1 MNNKIITTND
11 DVENQNI
18 IINKNDKNKMLSIIY
33 MERLPQFIK
42 INNNGSISQSNKRKL
57 RKEYGLSFRG
67 KKKNQQKNAILNL
80 AKQIRGGNK
89 KFKNVNFAYRF
100 LADVYNEQIEILRE
114 DVLRR
119 RRVRK
124 GQLKIQRIRGR
135 TILRNLRRELNR
147 VKNNQKNNHNI
158 TRDIIASI
166 GGGQEEQQIR
176 KGCGIVLDILVEIFQ
191 DQYAL
196 LQVFRSDMVNIMSY
210 TLTPTNIIRL
220 KKVIGDDLEEE
231 EEGVSV
237 SDVETFGKVSLLES
251 INVFKWKP
259 KKSDK
264 LKSGKIKTSNGGG
277 FFKHLNNT
285 SFDLSRYG
293 VFHEVDKDNYKIN
306 CLVRSLEHGG
316 VKDEKLKLVKGFIIK
331 REVPML
337 KLPIIAEMLDIH
349 ITVKKEGSENGKL
362 FHYGNQNLPP
372 INIGIIDKHYFLI
385 EDVDFTMYSL
395 INYEP
400 LMKHYGDVNKIK
412 TIYAINNEELW
423 KKKGKYKKLK
433 NRNTDSYTAIK
444 YMFDNK
450 EDYLTKM
457 KINNDVL
464 NTQFYDLIDDDDDLS
479 YDDDNTRLIDQE
491 DKNEKEEQKRLL
503 NEFRNKWYFDFE
515 TFRHNEI
522 VNNKVQTI
530 HRPFTACAIGD
541 KYKYST
547 EVTKSYNNKPRKI
560 KRKTPTNKIVSTGDD
575 CGKLLLDKICSL
587 HKNKSIP
594 KELFDTTKKD
604 TIERIKN
611 NCRKKAD
618 NANCKS
624 EYTRKKYFDKLYNS
638 SIKDIDQK
646 INKKLSRMCDN
657 NILMIAHNAGY
668 DYRFLQKYLYN
679 IKQITKGNGLMNAT
693 ADYYYNDIKYTI
705 EFKDSLKLIPMRL
718 SQFGKCFNLKQEKEV
733 MPYGLYTAES
743 IKNGFIKM
751 QKAKVYLKD
760 NYNQFYKNCKKLDI
774 ITNIDGHDCFD
785 CMKYCEFY
793 CMLDCK
799 VLKNGYSTYRNWILE
814 ALDLD
819 IDCCWTTASLAD
831 KYLHSKGCYEGVS
844 QLSGTPQFFI
854 QKCVVGG
861 RTMMRDNEKQSFD
874 GTDDKTDKKSSNIQ
888 STGSDGKPIR
898 PTGSGGKK
906 MADYDGVSLYPSA
919 MARMD
924 GFLKG
929 TPKVLKTE
937 QMNKSFLDTIDG
949 YFIKIQIKK
958 VNKHR
963 HFPLMSSINKEGV
976 RVFTNDMVGEYQY
989 VDKVTLEDYI
999 EFQDIEYDI
1008 IKGYYYDEGR
1018 NTTIKKV
1025 IQYLFNERL
1034 KKKKEKNPIQIV
1046 YKLIMN
1052 ASYGKTILKPI
1063 TTDELVI
1070 SGEDKF
1076 HKYLIKNYNHII
1088 ELNEMFECKK
1098 YRVKIHK
1105 SINKHFNYAS
1115 CGVEILSMSKRIM
1128 NEVMCLAEDKELKIF
1143 YQDTDSLHM
1152 DYDDVAI
1159 LKKEFTDKYGRELD
1173 GKKLGQFH
1181 IDFDLHDKDGNE
1193 CNNVY
1198 AEKSIFLG
1206 KKCYLDCLVGDI
1218 DGRIVRGFHIRMKGV
1233 PSSTVK
1239 YTAEKM
1245 GIGLYELYEKLYNGN
1260 KIRFDLLEGGGRCNF
1275 KFHND
1280 GSISSMDSFHRDLC
1294 FVEDMEVRKNLTPIN
1309 LD

>member
-1 MNNKIITTND
+1 MKAIGTHSTND
-11 DVENQNI
+11 E
-18 IINKNDKNKMLSIIY
+18 
-33 MERLPQFIK
+33 
-42 INNNGSISQSNKRKL
+42 
-57 RKEYGLSFRG
+57 
-67 KKKNQQKNAILNL
+67 
-80 AKQIRGGNK
+80 KQ
-89 KFKNVNFAYRF
+89 
-100 LADVYNEQIEILRE
+100 L
-114 DVLRR
+114 
-119 RRVRK
+119 
-124 GQLKIQRIRGR
+124 
-135 TILRNLRRELNR
+135 
-147 VKNNQKNNHNI
+147 
-158 TRDIIASI
+158 
-166 GGGQEEQQIR
+166 
-176 KGCGIVLDILVEIFQ
+176 
-191 DQYAL
+191 
-196 LQVFRSDMVNIMSY
+196 
-210 TLTPTNIIRL
+210 
-220 KKVIGDDLEEE
+220 
-231 EEGVSV
+231 
-237 SDVETFGKVSLLES
+237 
-251 INVFKWKP
+251 
-259 KKSDK
+259 
-264 LKSGKIKTSNGGG
+264 
-277 FFKHLNNT
+277 
-285 SFDLSRYG
+285 
-293 VFHEVDKDNYKIN
+293 
-306 CLVRSLEHGG
+306 
-316 VKDEKLKLVKGFIIK
+316 
-331 REVPML
+331 
-337 KLPIIAEMLDIH
+337 
-349 ITVKKEGSENGKL
+349 
-362 FHYGNQNLPP
+362 
-372 INIGIIDKHYFLI
+372 
-385 EDVDFTMYSL
+385 
-395 INYEP
+395 
-400 LMKHYGDVNKIK
+400 
-412 TIYAINNEELW
+412 
-423 KKKGKYKKLK
+423 
-433 NRNTDSYTAIK
+433 
-444 YMFDNK
+444 

-464 NTQFYDLIDDDDDLS
+464 NTQFYDLIDDDDDLT
-479 YDDDNTRLIDQE
+479 YDDENTRLIDQE
-491 DKNEKEEQKRLL
+491 EQNEKEEQKRLL

-515 TFRHNEI
+515 TFKHNEI

-530 HRPFTACAIGD
+530 HRPFTACAVGD

-560 KRKTPTNKIVSTGDD
+560 KRKTPINKIVSTGDD

-594 KELFDTTKKD
+594 NELYEKTKKD
-604 TIERIKN
+604 MMEKIEKS
-611 NCRKKAD
+611 CRKKAD
-618 NANCKS
+618 NANCKN

-743 IKNGFIKM
+743 IKKRFIKM
-751 QKAKVYLKD
+751 EKAKVYLKN

-774 ITNIDGHDCFD
+774 ITNIDGYDCFD
-785 CMKYCEFY
+785 CMKYCEYY
-793 CMLDCK
+793 CMLDCM

-831 KYLHSKGCYEGVS
+831 KYLHSKGCYDGVY

-861 RTMMRDNEKQSFD
+861 RTMMRDNEKQSFN

-888 STGSDGKPIR
+888 STGSDGKPVR
-898 PTGSGGKK
+898 PTGSGGNK
-906 MADYDGVSLYPSA
+906 MADYDGVSLYPSS
-919 MARMD
+919 MTRMD

-929 TPKVLKTE
+929 TPKVLTTE
-937 QMNKSFLDTIDG
+937 QMKKSFLDTIDG

-976 RVFTNDMVGEYQY
+976 RVFTNDMVGKYQY

-1034 KKKKEKNPIQIV
+1034 KKKKDKNPIQIV

-1052 ASYGKTILKPI
+1052 ASFGKTILKPI

-1070 SGEDKF
+1070 SGDDKF

-1128 NEVMCLAEDKELKIF
+1128 NEVMCLAEDKGLKIF
-1143 YQDTDSLHM
+1143 YQDTDSLHI
-1152 DYDDVAI
+1152 DYDDVTI
-1159 LKKEFTDKYGRELD
+1159 LKKEFTKKYGRELD

-1181 IDFDLHDKDGNE
+1181 IDFDLYDEDGNE
-1193 CNNVY
+1193 CKNVY

-1206 KKCYLDCLVGDI
+1206 KKCYLDCLVGEI

-1239 YTAEKM
+1239 YTAEQM
-1245 GIGLYELYEKLYNGN
+1245 GIGLYELYELLYNGN

-1280 GSISSMDSFHRDLC
+1280 GTISSMDSFHRDLC
-1294 FVEDMEVRKNLTPIN
+1294 FVDDMEIRKNLTPIN

>member
-1 MNNKIITTND
+1 MNNKITNTIKND
-11 DVENQNI
+11 IQNEV
-18 IINKNDKNKMLSIIY
+18 INKNDKNKMLSIIY

-42 INNNGSISQSNKRKL
+42 IDNNGIISLANKRKL
-57 RKEYGLSFRG
+57 RKEYGISFRG
-67 KKKNQQKNAILNL
+67 KNKRQQKKLIIDI
-80 AKQIRGGNK
+80 AKEIRGGDK
-89 KFKNVNFAYRF
+89 SFKNINFAYRF
-100 LADVYNEQIEILRE
+100 LADVYNQQIEILRE
-114 DVLRR
+114 DILTR

-124 GQLKIQRIRGR
+124 FQKKRERKKSLNILKY
-135 TILRNLRRELNR
+135 LRKQLNR
-147 VKNNQKNNHNI
+147 VKNNQRNNFNI
-158 TRDIIASI
+158 TRAIIATI
-166 GGGQEEQQIR
+166 GGGQEEKQIR

-196 LQVFRSDMVNIMSY
+196 LQVYRYDMSNIMNY

-220 KKVIGDDLEEE
+220 KKVLGDDLEEE

-259 KKSDK
+259 KKSDE

-277 FFKHLNNT
+277 FFKYLNKPF
-285 SFDLSRYG
+285 FDLSRYG
-293 VFHEVDKDNYKIN
+293 VFHVVRKDNYKIN
-306 CLVRSLEHGG
+306 CLIRALENAG
-316 VKDEKLKLVKGFIIK
+316 VKDEKLKLIKGFIIK

-337 KLPIIAEMLDIH
+337 RLPKVAEILDIH

-372 INIGIIDKHYFLI
+372 IKLGLIDKHYFLI
-385 EDVDFTMYSL
+385 EDVDFTMYAL
-395 INYEP
+395 KNYNELYYYYNKEQKEDYKINDKTGIISSP
-400 LMKHYGDVNKIK
+400 TLNKFK
-412 TIYAINNEELW
+412 TVYAMNKEELW

-444 YMFDNK
+444 YMYDNK
-450 EDYLTKM
+450 EECLSNIVVTNSILD
-457 KINNDVL
+457 
-464 NTQFYDLIDDDDDLS
+464 TQYYDLIDDDDGDDLT
-479 YDDDNTRLIDQE
+479 YDDANIFMFNETITI
-491 DKNEKEEQKRLL
+491 KNEDGSKFKGIKSEHKC
-503 NEFRNKWYFDFE
+503 KWYFDFE
-515 TFRHNEI
+515 TFKYNEI
-522 VNNKVQTI
+522 VGKEVRKS
-530 HRPFTACAIGD
+530 HKPFMVCGISKDKKIMVSGD
-541 KYKYST
+541 
-547 EVTKSYNNKPRKI
+547 N
-560 KRKTPTNKIVSTGDD
+560 
-575 CGKLLLDKICSL
+575 CGKIFLDKICSF
-587 HKNKSIP
+587 HKNKPIP
-594 KELFDTTKKD
+594 KELYEETKKE

-611 NCRKKAD
+611 SCRKKAD
-618 NANCKS
+618 NAKCKN
-624 EYTRKKYFDKLYNS
+624 EDTREIYFNRLYDACMS
-638 SIKDIDQK
+638 KDIDKQVD
-646 INKKLSRMCDN
+646 KKLKKECDN
-657 NILMIAHNAGY
+657 RILLIAHNAGY
-668 DYRFLQKYLYN
+668 DYRFIQKHLYN
-679 IKQITKGNGLMNAT
+679 INQITKGNGLMCAKGE
-693 ADYYYNDIKYTI
+693 YYYNDVKYTI
-705 EFKDSLKLIPMRL
+705 EVKDSLKLIPMRL
-718 SQFGKCFNLKQEKEV
+718 SQFGECFNLKQEKEV

-751 QKAKVYLKD
+751 EKAKVYLKN

-785 CMKYCEFY
+785 CIKYSEYY
-793 CMLDCK
+793 CLIDCK
-799 VLKNGYSTYRNWILE
+799 VLKKGYTKFRKWIIE
-814 ALDLD
+814 ALQLD
-819 IDCCWTTASLAD
+819 IDQIITVASIAD
-831 KYLHSKGCYEGVS
+831 EYLHRQGCYNGVAK
-844 QLSGTPQFFI
+844 LSGTPQFFI

-874 GTDDKTDKKSSNIQ
+874 GTDDNK
-888 STGSDGKPIR
+888 R
-898 PTGSGGKK
+898 
-906 MADYDGVSLYPSA
+906 MADYDGVSLYPSS

-929 TPKVLKTE
+929 RPKVLTTE

-949 YFIKIQIKK
+949 YFIKIKITK

-963 HFPLMSSINKEGV
+963 HFPLMSYINKQGV
-976 RVFTNDMVGEYQY
+976 RVFSNDMVGKYQY

-999 EFQDIEYDI
+999 EFQDIEYEI
-1008 IKGYYYDEGR
+1008 IKGYYYDQGR
-1018 NTTIKKV
+1018 NPTIKKV

-1052 ASYGKTILKPI
+1052 ASYGKTILKPV

-1070 SGEDKF
+1070 SGEEKF

-1088 ELNEMFECKK
+1088 EFNKLLECEK
-1098 YRVKIHK
+1098 YRVKIQK
-1105 SINKHFNYAS
+1105 SIHKHFNYAS

-1128 NEVMCLAEDKELKIF
+1128 NEVMCLAEDNGLKIS
-1143 YQDTDSLHM
+1143 YQDTDSLHI
-1152 DYDDVAI
+1152 DYDDVTI

-1218 DGRIVRGFHIRMKGV
+1218 DGVISRGFHIRMKGV

-1239 YTAEKM
+1239 YTAEQM
-1245 GIGLYELYEKLYNGN
+1245 GIGLYELYEKLYDGH
-1260 KIRFDLLEGGGRCNF
+1260 KIRFDLLENGGRCNF

-1280 GSISSMDSFHRDLC
+1280 GCISSMDSFHRDLC
-1294 FVEDMEVRKNLTPIN
+1294 FVDDMDVRKNLTPIN

>member
-57 RKEYGLSFRG
+57 RKEYGVSFRG

-158 TRDIIASI
+158 TRAIIASI

-196 LQVFRSDMVNIMSY
+196 LQVFRSDMVNIMNY

-259 KKSDK
+259 KKSDQ

-285 SFDLSRYG
+285 LFDLSRYG

-306 CLVRSLEHGG
+306 CLIRALEHGG

-362 FHYGNQNLPP
+362 FHYGNQNLPA

-412 TIYAINNEELW
+412 TIYAMNKEELW

-515 TFRHNEI
+515 TFKHNEI

-530 HRPFTACAIGD
+530 HRPFMVCARGQD
-541 KYKYST
+541 KH
-547 EVTKSYNNKPRKI
+547 
-560 KRKTPTNKIVSTGDD
+560 KIVCCYDD
-575 CGKLLLDKICSL
+575 CGKMLLDKICSL
-587 HKNKSIP
+587 HKNKYIP
-594 KELFDTTKKD
+594 NDLYEKTKKD
-604 TIERIKN
+604 MMERIEKS
-611 NCRKKAD
+611 CRKKAD

-624 EYTRKKYFDKLYNS
+624 EYTREIYFDRLYGAC
-638 SIKDIDQK
+638 ITDIHEK
-646 INKKLSRMCDN
+646 VNKKLSKMCDN

-760 NYNQFYKNCKKLDI
+760 NYNQFYKNCKELDI
-774 ITNIDGHDCFD
+774 ITNIDGYDCFD
-785 CMKYCEFY
+785 CMKYCEYY

-874 GTDDKTDKKSSNIQ
+874 GTDDNK
-888 STGSDGKPIR
+888 R
-898 PTGSGGKK
+898 

-929 TPKVLKTE
+929 TPKVLTTE

-1034 KKKKEKNPIQIV
+1034 KKKAVKNPIQIV

-1128 NEVMCLAEDKELKIF
+1128 NEVMCLAEDKELTAY
-1143 YQDTDSLHM
+1143 YQDTDSIHM

-1159 LKKEFTDKYGRELD
+1159 LKKEFTNKYGRELD

-1218 DGRIVRGFHIRMKGV
+1218 DGVISRGFHIRMKGV

-1239 YTAEKM
+1239 YTAEQM
-1245 GIGLYELYEKLYNGN
+1245 GIGLYELYEKLYDGD
-1260 KIRFDLLEGGGRCNF
+1260 KIRFDLLENGGRVNF